1 MTPAAAAPPS
11 ANKLNKFSPYD
22 AADRL
27 VSSEKDGARGG
38 GSGSPLTGLM
48 PPTAALPLPF
58 PRSSRLSHRQQQ
70 QHGGS
75 SSLSSFARLRALRDD
90 DSSAGEEDAEGNA
103 TQQLPPKVW
112 P

>member
-27 VSSEKDGARGG
+27 VSSEKDGTRGG

-58 PRSSRLSHRQQQ
+58 PRSSRLSHRQQ